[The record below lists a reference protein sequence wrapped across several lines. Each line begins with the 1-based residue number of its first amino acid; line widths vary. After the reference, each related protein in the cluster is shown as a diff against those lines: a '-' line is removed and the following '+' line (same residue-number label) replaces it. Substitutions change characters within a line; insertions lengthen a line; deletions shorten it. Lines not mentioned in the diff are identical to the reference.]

1 MRNECFLI
9 FASVLFCIPVR
20 LRAAAT
26 LDAESSQRNNRM
38 SHTEVM
44 VLPTSLTTRNALL
57 RAFRWL
63 LGRAKYS
70 AETYTTRMPEVI
82 DRAYGVDFSSPVP
95 ESNTRTK
102 Q

>member
-20 LRAAAT
+20 LRTAAT
-26 LDAESSQRNNRM
+26 SDTESGQNNPRM

-44 VLPTSLTTRNALL
+44 VSPTNVSTRNALL

-63 LGRAKYS
+63 LDQANNS
-70 AETYTTRMPEVI
+70 AETDKTWMPEMI
-82 DRAYGVDFSSPVP
+82 NRAYGVDFSSPVP
-95 ESNTRTK
+95 ESNTRTM